1 MKISLSRCVLAAA
14 IAGLAVS
21 SAQAETTLRMA
32 HFWPGPSGVNQDVL
46 QAWADTIEEESN
58 GDLTVQMFPAGTL
71 AKPDSIYEAAANG
84 IADIGATAQG
94 YTAGRFPLP
103 NR

>member
-1 MKISLSRCVLAAA
+1 MKMSLSRCVLAAA

-58 GDLTVQMFPAGTL
+58 GELTIHRWPLPAVANCRASRCRLNGN
-71 AKPDSIYEAAANG
+71 PRGVCAAN
-84 IADIGATAQG
+84 A
-94 YTAGRFPLP
+94 L
-103 NR
+103 